1 MIYGKL
7 GEYKDCLNKIIIHES
22 VGGYFPVYYGEC
34 LVWDDDG
41 TPFEW
46 YSEELTFS
54 RFATKQ
60 EAIDYVDKYYQA
72 GNPEHDYCDAIR
84 EWQTNGG

>member
-7 GEYKDCLNKIIIHES
+7 GEYKDCLNEIVIQES

-34 LVWDDDG
+34 LVWEDDG

-46 YSEELTFS
+46 YTEELTFS

-60 EAIDYVDKYYQA
+60 EAIDYVESSYPANDPKANYF
-72 GNPEHDYCDAIR
+72 GAIR
-84 EWQTNGG
+84 KWKVSK

>member
-7 GEYKDCLNKIIIHES
+7 GEYKDCLNEIVIQES

-41 TPFEW
+41 TPIDW

-60 EAIDYVDKYYQA
+60 EAIDYVESSYPANDPK
-72 GNPEHDYCDAIR
+72 GNYFGAIR
-84 EWQTNGG
+84 EWEVSK